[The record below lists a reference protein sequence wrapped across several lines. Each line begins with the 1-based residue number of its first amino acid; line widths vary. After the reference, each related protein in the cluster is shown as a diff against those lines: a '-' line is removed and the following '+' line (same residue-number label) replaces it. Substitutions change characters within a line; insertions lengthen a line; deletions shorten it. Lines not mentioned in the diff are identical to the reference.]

1 MKSFTQMLT
10 QLLVT
15 AALALPV
22 SAAAQAVWT
31 IDKEHTNIGFE
42 VSHFLI
48 SDTVGCFKDFDATV
62 IAPPNDFTGGTVIF
76 TARTASVST
85 NNEQRDGHL
94 RSKDFFDSSE
104 YPELK
109 FTGTLVKEGG
119 KDVLRGNMTIR
130 GATRPVSFAVTYG
143 GRMKDSAFHIE
154 KAGFKISG
162 TVNRLDYGMKWNETF
177 EGGGAIVGA
186 EVKIDLNVEINRKE

>member
-1 MKSFTQMLT
+1 MRSLIQV
-10 QLLVT
+10 LVT
-15 AALALPV
+15 AALVLPGIA
-22 SAAAQAVWT
+22 SAQTVWT
-31 IDKEHTNIGFE
+31 IDKEHTDIGFA

-62 IAPPNDFTGGTVIF
+62 VAPPNEFTGGTVTF

-104 YPELK
+104 FPELK

-119 KDVLRGNMTIR
+119 RDILRGNMTIR
-130 GATRPVSFAVTYG
+130 GITKPVSFAVTYG
-143 GRMKDSAFHIE
+143 GRMKDSTFHIE

-162 TVNRLDYGMKWNETF
+162 SINRLDFGMKWNETF
-177 EGGGAIVGA
+177 EGGGPIVGA

>member
-1 MKSFTQMLT
+1 MAFRSLIHA
-10 QLLVT
+10 LVT
-15 AALALPV
+15 VALAM
-22 SAAAQAVWT
+22 AGIAQAQSVWT
-31 IDKEHTNIGFE
+31 IDKEHTNIGFR

-62 IAPPNDFTGGTVIF
+62 NLPTNDFTGGTVSF

-104 YPELK
+104 FPELK
-109 FTGTLVKEGG
+109 FTGALVKEGG

-130 GATRPVSFAVTYG
+130 GISRPVSLAVTYG
-143 GRMKDSAFHIE
+143 GRMKDNTFHIE
-154 KAGFKISG
+154 KAGFRISG
-162 TVNRLDYGMKWNETF
+162 TVNRLDFGMKWNEKF
-177 EGGGAIVGA
+177 EGGGAIVGE
-186 EVKIDLNVEINRKE
+186 EVKIDLNVEINH

>member
-1 MKSFTQMLT
+1 MKSLTQMLT

-15 AALALPV
+15 AALALPGI
-22 SAAAQAVWT
+22 ATAQTVWT
-31 IDKEHTNIGFE
+31 IDKEHTNIGFK

-62 IAPPNDFTGGTVIF
+62 TAPANDFTGGTVTF

-109 FTGTLVKEGG
+109 FTGTLVKESG

-130 GATRPVSFAVTYG
+130 GVTRPVSFAVTYG
-143 GRMKDSAFHIE
+143 GRMKDSTFHIE

-186 EVKIDLNVEINRKE
+186 DVKIDLNVEINRKE

>member
-1 MKSFTQMLT
+1 MRRLIQ
-10 QLLVT
+10 VVVI
-15 AALALPV
+15 AALVLPEI
-22 SAAAQAVWT
+22 ATAQAVWT
-31 IDKEHTNIGFE
+31 IDKEHTNIGFA

-62 IAPPNDFTGGTVIF
+62 TAPPNEFTGGTVTF

-109 FTGTLVKEGG
+109 FTGKLVKEGA
-119 KDVLRGNMTIR
+119 KDILRGIMTIR
-130 GATRPVSFAVTYG
+130 GITRPVALVVTYG
-143 GRMKDSAFHIE
+143 GRMKDSTFHIE
-154 KAGFKISG
+154 KAGFKVSG
-162 TVNRLDYGMKWNETF
+162 TVSRLDFGMKWNETF
-177 EGGGAIVGA
+177 EGGGPIVGA

>member
-1 MKSFTQMLT
+1 MRSLIQVLAA
-10 QLLVT
+10 
-15 AALALPV
+15 AALAMPWMV
-22 SAAAQAVWT
+22 TAQTVWT
-31 IDKEHTNIGFE
+31 IDKEHTNIGFA

-48 SDTVGCFKDFDATV
+48 SDTVGCFTDFDATV
-62 IAPPNDFTGGTVIF
+62 NAPLNDFTGGAVSF

-130 GATRPVSFAVTYG
+130 GITRPVSFAVTYG
-143 GRMKDSAFHIE
+143 GRMKDRTFRIE

>member
-1 MKSFTQMLT
+1 MKPLIQV
-10 QLLVT
+10 LVI
-15 AALALPV
+15 AALVLPKI
-22 SAAAQAVWT
+22 ATAQTVWT
-31 IDKEHTNIGFE
+31 IDKEHTNIGFA

-62 IAPPNDFTGGTVIF
+62 VAPNEFIGGTVTF

-104 YPELK
+104 FPELK

-119 KDVLRGNMTIR
+119 KDILRGNMTIR
-130 GATRPVSFAVTYG
+130 GITRPVSFAVTYG
-143 GRMKDSAFHIE
+143 GRMKDSTFHIE

-162 TVNRLDYGMKWNETF
+162 TVNRLDFGMKWNETF

-186 EVKIDLNVEINRKE
+186 DVKIDLNVEINRKE

>member
-1 MKSFTQMLT
+1 MKSLTQMLT

-15 AALALPV
+15 AALALPGI
-22 SAAAQAVWT
+22 ATAQTVWT
-31 IDKEHTNIGFE
+31 IDKEHTNIGFK

-48 SDTVGCFKDFDATV
+48 SDTVGCFKNFDATV
-62 IAPPNDFTGGTVIF
+62 TAPANDFTGGTVTF

-109 FTGTLVKEGG
+109 FTGTLVKESG

-130 GATRPVSFAVTYG
+130 GVTRPVSFAVTYG
-143 GRMKDSAFHIE
+143 GRMKDSTFHIE

-186 EVKIDLNVEINRKE
+186 DVKIDLNVEINRKE